1 MVAMHTGH
9 RSRLAGKIKDGGVVY
24 EHELLEYVL
33 FNACPR
39 RDLNATAHSLIE
51 KFGSISGVLAASR
64 EELVSVNG
72 VGENMAEY
80 LLCLGKSLSRC
91 GNCNS
96 FAVLRNTADFKS
108 FISTRATGASDCL
121 ELCLMDK
128 DGRVRRIVS
137 FAAQNGGRAEVCE
150 SRILGSLSVYRPYG
164 LFACY
169 RHAGDCVLPD
179 GNDDIAAGKVIEV
192 CKLCGVRLY
201 DFCSVK
207 DGEIYSYFIN
217 DRLILCANRG
227 K

>member
-1 MVAMHTGH
+1 MHTGH

-24 EHELLEYVL
+24 EHELLEYLL

-39 RDLNATAHSLIE
+39 RDLNATAHSLIQR
-51 KFGSISGVLAASR
+51 FGSISGVFAARR
-64 EELVSVNG
+64 EELVSVDG

-128 DGRVRRIVS
+128 TEAGRKFAKAGYSAVFPFTVRTGCSYVTATRT
-137 FAAQNGGRAEVCE
+137 
-150 SRILGSLSVYRPYG
+150 
-164 LFACY
+164 
-169 RHAGDCVLPD
+169 
-179 GNDDIAAGKVIEV
+179 IAFFPTATTMT
-192 CKLCGVRLY
+192 RLA
-201 DFCSVK
+201 
-207 DGEIYSYFIN
+207 
-217 DRLILCANRG
+217 R
-227 K
+227 